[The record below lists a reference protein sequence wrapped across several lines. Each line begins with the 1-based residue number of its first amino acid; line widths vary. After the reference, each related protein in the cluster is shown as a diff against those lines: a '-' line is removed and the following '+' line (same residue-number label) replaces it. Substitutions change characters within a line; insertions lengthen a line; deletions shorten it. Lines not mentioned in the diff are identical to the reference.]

1 MTIILTREHFPGR
14 VKTHLQPG
22 GACYEQEPWC
32 PGPLSP
38 ALQRGS
44 TWVWATLLAELCLSL
59 PGSPSLAL
67 EGKVWDAG
75 LVLFLQGLNS
85 AFSFQRSKLQHL

>member
-67 EGKVWDAG
+67 EGESVGCRPCALPAG
-75 LVLFLQGLNS
+75 V
-85 AFSFQRSKLQHL
+85 KLCF